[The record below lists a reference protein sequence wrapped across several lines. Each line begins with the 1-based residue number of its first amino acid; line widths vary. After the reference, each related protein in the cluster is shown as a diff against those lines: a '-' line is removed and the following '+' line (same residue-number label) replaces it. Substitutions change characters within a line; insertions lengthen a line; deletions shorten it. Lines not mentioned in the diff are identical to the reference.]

1 MQLLDKLGGIH
12 VSDVLPSPS
21 PVTADSFQIFAARP
35 VKTLMSVKPSQR
47 FVRAGNALILLGVI
61 AANVPPEKSL
71 TRTHRNALI
80 WMNVPRSPAFVQ
92 TADVRIHT
100 AVLDVFARKDIF

>member
-1 MQLLDKLGGIH
+1 MQLLDKPGGIH

-21 PVTADSFQIFAARP
+21 PVTADSFQIFAARHA
-35 VKTLMSVKPSQR
+35 KTLMNVKPSQR
-47 FVRAGNALILLGVI
+47 FVRVGDVSILLGVT

-80 WMNVPRSPAFVQ
+80 WMNAPISPAFVQ
-92 TADVRIHT
+92 TADVRIQT